1 MLRLDRPFI
10 VMRQGKRCMETGKV
24 AEFLR
29 YVDKEILPATSD
41 LENLDVANRKHVQ
54 KLVYTNLVDRFD
66 SLVDGLVLDNCRCE
80 FLTAEA
86 TKGMTQQITEAD
98 LVKLLMRSGDIQDAI
113 DEKLKAA
120 IRNSVLRERHSKK
133 LISALSAFE
142 VTGNFIKFPRVN
154 ISTGV
159 IHEKIKPQNNKTPY
173 SIAGYADWLY
183 SRRNAI
189 VHGNGSNKYL
199 KNDLVQLK
207 KIYKCEPA
215 PSFRIKLGTVQTAAE
230 FYRGVCALFTESAN
244 EA

>member
-1 MLRLDRPFI
+1 
-10 VMRQGKRCMETGKV
+10 METGKV
-24 AEFLR
+24 REFLR
-29 YVDKEILPATSD
+29 YVDKEILPATTD
-41 LENLDVANRKHVQ
+41 LENLDVKNRKHVQ

-66 SLVDGLVLDNCRCE
+66 SLIDGLVLDNCRCE

-86 TKGMTQQITEAD
+86 TKGMTQQITEAE
-98 LVKLLMRSGDIQDAI
+98 LIKLLMRSGDIQDAI

-133 LISALSAFE
+133 LTSALSAFE
-142 VTGNFIKFPRVN
+142 VIGNLKSAPRVN
-154 ISTGV
+154 VSTGA
-159 IHEKIKPQNNKTPY
+159 ILEKITPQNKYIPY

-207 KIYKCEPA
+207 KLYKCEPTET
-215 PSFRIKLGTVQTAAE
+215 FRIKLGTVQIAAE
-230 FYRGVCALFTESAN
+230 FYRGVCGLFTDAAN